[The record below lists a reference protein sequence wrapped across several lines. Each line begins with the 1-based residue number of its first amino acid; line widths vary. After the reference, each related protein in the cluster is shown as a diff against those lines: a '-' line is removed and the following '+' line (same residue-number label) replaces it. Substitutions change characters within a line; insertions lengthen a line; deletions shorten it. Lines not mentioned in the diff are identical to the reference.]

1 MRDFPAC
8 LKRMANPMLLHSDQ
22 LIYIIT
28 SVLIFLG
35 MIGFPI
41 IVNFGELIKW
51 RIRCLSCRIF
61 SKPKPIMPV
70 HIFDINTKVV
80 LYTTIPILIIG
91 STAFF
96 FLEYDNTLKGMT
108 IYDKIVQSVFNSFI
122 PRSAGF
128 MSVDIGSFLDITLL
142 IVIVQ
147 MIIGGSSQS
156 MGGGIKVNTL
166 GTILLNL
173 KSVILGHED
182 VTAFHR
188 VISRASVRRANA
200 VLAVS
205 SILLFIYM
213 LTMLWLNPAL
223 PAKGL
228 IFESISALFTVGSSL
243 GVTPYLS
250 DASKVV
256 LSTAMFLGR
265 VGALSLLA
273 VMASSQYDKSS
284 LFPEDNI
291 IIS

>member
-1 MRDFPAC
+1 
-8 LKRMANPMLLHSDQ
+8 
-22 LIYIIT
+22 
-28 SVLIFLG
+28 
-35 MIGFPI
+35 
-41 IVNFGELIKW
+41 
-51 RIRCLSCRIF
+51 
-61 SKPKPIMPV
+61 
-70 HIFDINTKVV
+70 
-80 LYTTIPILIIG
+80 
-91 STAFF
+91 
-96 FLEYDNTLKGMT
+96 MT